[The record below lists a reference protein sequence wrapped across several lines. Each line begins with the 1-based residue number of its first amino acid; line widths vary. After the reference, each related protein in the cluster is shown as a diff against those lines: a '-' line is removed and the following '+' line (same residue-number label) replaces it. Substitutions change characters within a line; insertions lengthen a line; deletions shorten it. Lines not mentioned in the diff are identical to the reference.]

1 VNVAGV
7 GVIVP
12 PPPLSLSQ
20 AAVCGRAAVV
30 TKTALVIA
38 SIASRSVLVSLVV
51 SIEFFILM
59 VTGEGVTG
67 LEPITNVPLR
77 GIFEF

>member
-1 VNVAGV
+1 MNVAGA

-12 PPPLSLSQ
+12 PPPSSSK
-20 AAVCGRAAVV
+20 AAVCGRVAVV
-30 TKTALVIA
+30 TKTAPVIA
-38 SIASRSVLVSLVV
+38 RIASRSVLVSLVE

-67 LEPITNVPLR
+67 LEPITNIPLR
-77 GIFEF
+77 GIFAF